1 MAIMKKTVVL
11 FFLAVFAF
19 FSGLQA
25 QKLVQKVE
33 AESEKLIIPFE
44 KYLLDNGLTVIL
56 HEDHSDPIVHV
67 DVTFHVGSAREELN
81 KSGFAHFFEHMLFQG
96 SENVADEE
104 HFKIITESGGTL
116 NGSTNTDRTNYYETV
131 PNNQL
136 ETVLWLEADRM
147 GYFLDAVTQR
157 KFEVQRATVKNEKQQ
172 NYDNR
177 PYGLRFELLARTLY
191 PYGHPYSW
199 LTIGILEDLDR
210 VDVNDL
216 KKFFLRWYGPN
227 NAALTIAGD
236 FDKEQT
242 LEWVN
247 KYFGKIPAGPD
258 VESMKLDP
266 VTLDKNRYVHYEDH
280 NIRFP
285 ALSITYPTVPRHH
298 PDEPALDCLAE
309 IFGQG
314 QGSYFYKKFV
324 KNQQA
329 IQAFASHPARELAG
343 QFDMLVLPFPGKSLD
358 EFEKQIQDALKE
370 FEQEGVSDEDVQKF
384 LANAEASTIQG
395 LQSVAGKARQ
405 LAQYWYMTGD
415 PNYLPQEVEAY
426 SQLTKEKVMEA
437 YNKYIKDKPAVIMS
451 IVPPGADSLIAAPDN
466 FTPQTE
472 GENPY
477 PTTDYS
483 KVAAR
488 RSPPDDFDRS
498 IRPKPGPN
506 PLVKVPELW
515 QARLENDVPVA
526 GTEYHELPLTTLQ
539 ITIDGGHM
547 AEMEMQDKAGLAS
560 LTATL
565 MNEGTENYS
574 ADEFSKALDMLGS
587 DISVSS
593 GNTSTTIYV
602 SSLTK
607 NIDATLDLLEERMYR
622 SVITQEDFD
631 RAKKQQIE
639 AIQAAMKQPAAIAN
653 NVYGQLIYGKNS
665 FLAVPSSGTMQT
677 VENITLEDVESFR
690 QDAYGAQLARMVVI
704 SDLPQE
710 EIFSKLDFLNRW
722 EATEAE
728 FPEVKPEFEKQKSRI
743 YLVDKSQAPQSEI
756 RIGYANDLTYDP
768 TGEYYEVYL
777 MNYPLGGAFNSRIN
791 LNLREDKG
799 WTYGARSYFSA
810 NEFYGSYTA
819 RAGIKA
825 VASDSAVYEFMKE
838 ITDYYENGI
847 TEEELAFMK
856 SSIGQRDAR
865 NYETPRQKAG
875 FIDDILRYDL
885 STDFVKEQ
893 AQMLEEMSVEKVNQ
907 IARKYLNP
915 DEMAMLVVG
924 DKESLLPKLKRLGYE
939 IIELDVEGELVP
951 AEKSRP

>member
-1 MAIMKKTVVL
+1 MKKIVLL
-11 FFLAVFAF
+11 FFLAGLTLS
-19 FSGLQA
+19 SGLQA
-25 QKLVQKVE
+25 QELVQKVE
-33 AESEKLIIPFE
+33 AEPGKLVIPFE
-44 KYLLDNGLTVIL
+44 KYVLDNGLTVIL

-147 GYFLDAVTQR
+147 GYFLDAVTQK

-177 PYGLRFELLARTLY
+177 PYGLRFELQARTLY

-210 VDVNDL
+210 VELEDL

-258 VESMKLDP
+258 VESMELDP
-266 VTLDKNRYVHYEDH
+266 VTLDKDRYVHYEDP

-309 IFGQG
+309 ILGQG

-343 QFDMLVLPFPGKSLD
+343 QFDMLVLPFPGKSLA
-358 EFEKQIQDALKE
+358 EFEQQIRDALEE

-384 LANAEASTIQG
+384 LANAEASTIRG
-395 LQSVAGKARQ
+395 LQSVAGKSRQ

-426 SQLTKEKVMEA
+426 GSLTKEKVIEV
-437 YNKYIKDKPAVIMS
+437 YNKYIKGKPAVIMS

-483 KVAAR
+483 QVADR

-498 IRPKPGPN
+498 VRPKSGPN
-506 PLVKVPELW
+506 PVVKVPELW
-515 QARLENDVPVA
+515 QARLENEVPVA
-526 GTEYHELPLTTLQ
+526 GTEYTELPLTTIQ

-560 LTATL
+560 LTASL

-574 ADEFSKALDMLGS
+574 AEEFSKALDMLGS
-587 DISVSS
+587 NISVSS

-602 SSLTK
+602 SALTK
-607 NIDATLDLLEERMYR
+607 NLDATLDLLEERMFR

-639 AIQAAMKQPAAIAN
+639 GIQAAMKQPASIAN
-653 NVYGQLIYGKNS
+653 NVYSQLIYGKNS
-665 FLAVPSSGTMQT
+665 FLAVPTSGTMET
-677 VENITLEDVESFR
+677 VENISLEDVEAFR
-690 QDAYGAQLARMVVI
+690 QGAYGAQLARMVVI
-704 SDLPQE
+704 SDLPQD
-710 EIFSKLDFLNRW
+710 EILPSFDFLNEW

-728 FPEVKPEFEKQKSRI
+728 FPEVKPNFEKQKSRI
-743 YLVDKSQAPQSEI
+743 YLVDKTKAPQSEI

-768 TGEYYEVYL
+768 TGEYYDVYL

-799 WTYGARSYFSA
+799 WTYGARSYFQA

-838 ITDYYENGI
+838 ITDYYEDGI

-875 FIDDILRYDL
+875 FINDILRYDL
-885 STDFVKEQ
+885 SPDFPKEQ
-893 AQMLEEMSVEKVNQ
+893 ARILNEMSLEKVNR
-907 IARKYLNP
+907 IAKKYLNP

-924 DKESLLPKLKRLGYE
+924 DKESLLPKLERLGYE
-939 IIELDVEGELVP
+939 IIVLDVEGKLVP
-951 AEKSRP
+951 TEKSRP